1 VLFLRKGKE
10 YQAFLSYPTR
20 YGQQGWVN
28 VSGDC
33 YQGDPLQ
40 GIKRFVKIAGIPNLE
55 KFFQETRKEGHRLW
69 RYFIRKYRK

>member
-1 VLFLRKGKE
+1 MRQICKVNM
-10 YQAFLSYPTR
+10 
-20 YGQQGWVN
+20 VN

-55 KFFQETRKEGHRLW
+55 KFFQETRKEGHRP
-69 RYFIRKYRK
+69 

>member
-1 VLFLRKGKE
+1 M
-10 YQAFLSYPTR
+10 
-20 YGQQGWVN
+20 VN

-55 KFFQETRKEGHRLW
+55 KFFQKTYKRSPLKLIEEKDKGKRANTSSVTLYTGFNGALTI
-69 RYFIRKYRK
+69 YFVVI